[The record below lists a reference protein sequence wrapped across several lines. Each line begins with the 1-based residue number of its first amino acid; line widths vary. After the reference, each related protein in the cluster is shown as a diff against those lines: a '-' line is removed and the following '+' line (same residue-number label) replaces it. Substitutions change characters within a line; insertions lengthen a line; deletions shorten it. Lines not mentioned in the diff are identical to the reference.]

1 MTTTPS
7 ARAVSQ
13 YATTTGNLTARIAL
27 HSYGTNPQG
36 WFAWLG
42 ERLPLTGDVLEVGAG
57 TGESYN
63 FV

>member
-27 HSYGTNPQG
+27 HSYGTNRRAGSPG
-36 WFAWLG
+36 WASG
-42 ERLPLTGDVLEVGAG
+42 CR
-57 TGESYN
+57 
-63 FV
+63 